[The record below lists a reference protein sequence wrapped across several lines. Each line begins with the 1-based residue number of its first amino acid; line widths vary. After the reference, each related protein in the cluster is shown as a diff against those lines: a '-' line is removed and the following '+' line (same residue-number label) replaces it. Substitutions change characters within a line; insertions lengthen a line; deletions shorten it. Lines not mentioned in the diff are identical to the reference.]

1 MTKSDTEIM
10 EILEAYDL
18 TGTVWSAATLT
29 GHDPKTVKRYV
40 EARNGG
46 RNPYEREPRPKMIDA
61 FLEKV
66 EEWVEQSKA
75 MIRADVVHDKLV
87 KMGYRGSARSTRR
100 AVNTA
105 KTAWKAGK
113 RRTYRPWIPE
123 PGRWL
128 QFDWGE
134 GPRIA
139 GRRTWLFCAWLS
151 WSRFRVVIPVWDC
164 TLGTLVACLDTTLRR
179 IGGAPTYVL
188 TDNAKTVTVEHI
200 AGIPVRHPQMVAA
213 GRHYGCQVVS
223 CVPYDPESKGGA
235 EATVRIAKA
244 DLVPTDANLLAAY
257 DTFAELADACLTWC
271 DAVNSRR
278 HRATGQI
285 PASRLDVE
293 RTTLHVLPIEPFALA
308 LGEERL
314 VGSDRTISFN
324 AVRYSTPPGYTGV
337 RVWCRVVGEE
347 LSITART
354 NSGDLSEIWRH
365 QLSTPGVPQIID
377 EHYPDHPD
385 GRSIH
390 QPRLQPRSEAELAFV
405 GIGPGAGRWLKE
417 AGPAGAVRI
426 RAKMARAVELATVL
440 GNDKVDQALGL
451 AATAGRFADDD
462 LLSILGHIADSKPAG
477 EVVRADESHSVQN
490 GTIGWQALGQ

>member
-1 MTKSDTEIM
+1 
-10 EILEAYDL
+10 
-18 TGTVWSAATLT
+18 
-29 GHDPKTVKRYV
+29 
-40 EARNGG
+40 
-46 RNPYEREPRPKMIDA
+46 MIDA
-61 FLEKV
+61 FLENV

-75 MIRADVVHDKLV
+75 TIRADMVHEKLL
-87 KMGYRGSARSTRR
+87 KMGYRGSERSTRR
-100 AVNTA
+100 AVNAA

-134 GPRIA
+134 GPRIG

-151 WSRFRVVIPVWDC
+151 WSRFRVVIPVWEYM
-164 TLGTLVACLDTTLRR
+164 LGTLVACLDTALRR

-188 TDNAKTVTVEHI
+188 TDKAKTVTVEHI

-235 EATVRIAKA
+235 EATVRIA
-244 DLVPTDANLLAAY
+244 N
-257 DTFAELADACLTWC
+257 
-271 DAVNSRR
+271 
-278 HRATGQI
+278 I
-285 PASRLDVE
+285 E
-293 RTTLHVLPIEPFALA
+293 RTTLHVLPVEPLALA

-324 AVRYSTPPGYTGV
+324 SVRYSTPPGYTGV
-337 RVWCRVVGEE
+337 RVWRRVVGEE
-347 LSITART
+347 PSITART
-354 NSGDLSEIWRH
+354 NSGDLSGIWRH

-377 EHYPDHPD
+377 AHYPDHPD

-390 QPRLQPRSEAELAFV
+390 QPRLQPRSEAEIAFV

-417 AGPAGAVRI
+417 AGPADAVRI
-426 RAKMARAVELATVL
+426 RAKMARAVGLATVL
-440 GNDKVDQALGL
+440 GNDRVDQALGL

-477 EVVRADESHSVQN
+477 EVVRADEAHSVQN
-490 GTIGWQALGQ
+490 GIIGWQALGQ

>member
-1 MTKSDTEIM
+1 M
-10 EILEAYDL
+10 
-18 TGTVWSAATLT
+18 
-29 GHDPKTVKRYV
+29 
-40 EARNGG
+40 
-46 RNPYEREPRPKMIDA
+46 
-61 FLEKV
+61 
-66 EEWVEQSKA
+66 
-75 MIRADVVHDKLV
+75 
-87 KMGYRGSARSTRR
+87 
-100 AVNTA
+100 
-105 KTAWKAGK
+105 
-113 RRTYRPWIPE
+113 
-123 PGRWL
+123 
-128 QFDWGE
+128 
-134 GPRIA
+134 
-139 GRRTWLFCAWLS
+139 
-151 WSRFRVVIPVWDC
+151 IPVWDC

-244 DLVPTDANLLAAY
+244 DLVPTSANLLAAY

-285 PASRLDVE
+285 PADRLDIE
-293 RTTLHVLPIEPFALA
+293 RTTLHILPIEPLALA

-324 AVRYSTPPGYTGV
+324 SVRYSTPPGYTGA

-365 QLSTPGVPQIID
+365 QLSTPGAPQIID

-385 GRSIH
+385 GRSVH
-390 QPRLQPRSEAELAFV
+390 QPRL
-405 GIGPGAGRWLKE
+405 
-417 AGPAGAVRI
+417 
-426 RAKMARAVELATVL
+426 
-440 GNDKVDQALGL
+440 
-451 AATAGRFADDD
+451 
-462 LLSILGHIADSKPAG
+462 
-477 EVVRADESHSVQN
+477 
-490 GTIGWQALGQ
+490 